1 MVIKRLVKAVLASSL
16 IFSMVGCAQKEEP
29 KPEPEPISILCPA
42 GAPALGT
49 LGALDDEMVSIE
61 YVQGTDVLSAEL
73 AKKDSE
79 YDVIVAPLNLGTKLY
94 GKAQAFQLDSIVTWG
109 NLFLVGTEDYQ
120 GASVAAFGE
129 KAIPQ
134 MVFNYVLGDQLN
146 GAPVT
151 YYPSVAEAQQ
161 ALLTGQAQV
170 ALLAQPAATATIA
183 KAKEQGKEFK
193 VLYDI
198 QKGWSEKTGSET
210 AGYPQA
216 AMFVKADNEK
226 DLTAMKEAIQSFNEN
241 SDEAAIVE
249 AIEAVTA
256 EKMGLPNAQIAAKT
270 FKAQH
275 IALKDAKDVKD
286 EIQAFLDL
294 FGIQLPADFIIE

>member
-1 MVIKRLVKAVLASSL
+1 MLIRKLVKAVLASSL

-29 KPEPEPISILCPA
+29 EPISILCPA
-42 GAPALGT
+42 GAPALGS

-79 YDVIVAPLNLGTKLY
+79 YDVIIAPLNLGTKLY
-94 GKAQAFQLDSIVTWG
+94 GKAEAYKLDSIVTWG

-146 GAPVT
+146 GAAVT

-183 KAKEQGKEFK
+183 KAKEQGKEFQ
-193 VLYDI
+193 VLYDL
-198 QKGWSEKTGSET
+198 QQGWSEKTESET
-210 AGYPQA
+210 KGYPQA

-226 DLTAMKEAIQSFNEN
+226 DLTAMKEVMANFIEN
-241 SDEAAIVE
+241 SDEEAIVK
-249 AIEAVTA
+249 AIDAVGADT
-256 EKMGLPNAQIAAKT
+256 MGLPNAQIAAKT
-270 FKAQH
+270 FKAQN
-275 IALKDAKDVKD
+275 IALKDAKDVKA
-286 EIQAFLDL
+286 EIEAFLGL
-294 FGIQLPADFIIE
+294 FGIEIPADFIIE

>member
-1 MVIKRLVKAVLASSL
+1 MVTV
-16 IFSMVGCAQKEEP
+16 
-29 KPEPEPISILCPA
+29 
-42 GAPALGT
+42 
-49 LGALDDEMVSIE
+49 E

-79 YDVIVAPLNLGTKLY
+79 YDVIIAPLNLGTKLY
-94 GKAQAFQLDSIVTWG
+94 GKAEAYKLDSIVTWG
-109 NLFLVGTEDYQ
+109 NLFLVGPENYQ

-151 YYPSVAEAQQ
+151 YYASVAEAQQ

-183 KAKEQGKEFK
+183 KAKEQGKDFK
-193 VLYDI
+193 ILYDI
-198 QKGWSEKTGSET
+198 QQGWSEKTGSET
-210 AGYPQA
+210 KGYPQA

-226 DLTAMKEAIQSFNEN
+226 DLTAMKESMKNFIEN
-241 SDEAAIVE
+241 SDEEAIVK
-249 AIEAVTA
+249 AIDEVGA
-256 EKMGLPNAQIAAKT
+256 ETMGLPNSKIAAKT
-270 FKAQH
+270 FKAQN
-275 IALKDAKDVKD
+275 IALKDAKDVK
-286 EIQAFLDL
+286 EEMEAFLGL
-294 FGIQLPADFIIE
+294 FGIKIPADFIIE